1 MSETPRAGRT
11 QDTWEVFFEAV
22 RGAYTSGRHPTPI
35 PEREDPAHPGVRAM
49 QRGRRCAW
57 THARHVRGLS
67 MFESIRLSER
77 LAEAFCEWS
86 RSGADGEAG
95 LEEALR
101 RTEEEARSPAPL
113 ETHAAF
119 VEAFARLSGR
129 ESYGSPM
136 DTALDALR
144 EVRTER
150 SRKAGE
156 RAGSEAGGGMQRET
170 TGRVARR

>member
-1 MSETPRAGRT
+1 MSETPRPGRA

-22 RGAYTSGRHPTPI
+22 RGAYSSGRHPTPV

-77 LAEAFCEWS
+77 LAETFCEWT
-86 RSGADGEAG
+86 RTGRGEEVE
-95 LEEALR
+95 LVEALR
-101 RTEEEARSPAPL
+101 RTEEEARNPAPL
-113 ETHAAF
+113 EAHAAF

-129 ESYGSPM
+129 ETYGSPM

-144 EVRTER
+144 ELRPQGR
-150 SRKAGE
+150 R
-156 RAGSEAGGGMQRET
+156 EA
-170 TGRVARR
+170 

>member
-1 MSETPRAGRT
+1 MSETPRPGRT

-22 RGAYTSGRHPTPI
+22 RGAYSSGRHPTPI

-77 LAEAFCEWS
+77 LAETFCEWS
-86 RSGADGEAG
+86 RSGPDGEAE

-101 RTEEEARSPAPL
+101 RTEAEARSPAPL

-144 EVRTER
+144 ELRPQGRREAR
-150 SRKAGE
+150 GAAG
-156 RAGSEAGGGMQRET
+156 AG
-170 TGRVARR
+170 

>member
-1 MSETPRAGRT
+1 MSDTPRPGRT

-22 RGAYTSGRHPTPI
+22 RDAYAPRHGPTPI
-35 PEREDPAHPGVRAM
+35 PPEEDPEHPGVRAM

-67 MFESIRLSER
+67 MFESIRLSQR
-77 LAEAFCEWS
+77 LAEAFSEWT
-86 RSGADGEAG
+86 RTGPRGEEG
-95 LEEALR
+95 LAEALR
-101 RTEEEARSPAPL
+101 RTEEKVRRPASL

-136 DTALDALR
+136 ETALDAFQLVEGPR
-144 EVRTER
+144 PAAAGVR
-150 SRKAGE
+150 A
-156 RAGSEAGGGMQRET
+156 
-170 TGRVARR
+170 

>member
-1 MSETPRAGRT
+1 MSETPRPGRA

-22 RGAYTSGRHPTPI
+22 RGAYSGGRRPTPV

-86 RSGADGEAG
+86 RFGPDGEGG

-101 RTEEEARSPAPL
+101 RTEEEARNPAPL
-113 ETHAAF
+113 EAHAAF

-136 DTALDALR
+136 ETALDALR
-144 EVRTER
+144 EVRP
-150 SRKAGE
+150 KA
-156 RAGSEAGGGMQRET
+156 RRET
-170 TGRVARR
+170 TGAGGQR

>member
-1 MSETPRAGRT
+1 MSETPRPGRT

-22 RGAYTSGRHPTPI
+22 RGAYSSGRHPTPI

-77 LAEAFCEWS
+77 LAEAFCEWT
-86 RSGADGEAG
+86 RSGADGEVELA
-95 LEEALR
+95 EALR

-113 ETHAAF
+113 EAHAAF

-144 EVRTER
+144 ELRRRR
-150 SRKAGE
+150 SR
-156 RAGSEAGGGMQRET
+156 EAGGEAMGAA
-170 TGRVARR
+170 GSG